1 MRHMKK
7 GSKLN
12 RTASHR
18 RALMSNLITALIT
31 HERIRT
37 TKAKAREVRPLAEK
51 MITFAKRGDLH
62 ARRQVLRLIKDKEA
76 VTKLFDILGARFKDR
91 PGGYTRILKMENRNG
106 DNAEMALLELVAEE
120 LSKGGGRKRRR
131 RSKKKTAPD
140 AVARAPQAEAAGEQS
155 AQVPEQQETAA
166 GEAAA
171 ETQAPEQQET
181 AAETKTPAADEQ
193 QPEAEA
199 GEKAAEENK
208 QD

>member
-18 RALMSNLITALIT
+18 RALMSNLITGLIT

-120 LSKGGGRKRRR
+120 VSKGSGRKRRR

-155 AQVPEQQETAA
+155 AETQAPDRQETVA

-171 ETQAPEQQET
+171 ETE
-181 AAETKTPAADEQ
+181 TPAAAEQ